1 MTALLAI
8 IISTGAA
15 CVSPVTHEPG
25 GMTVQKVPCAE
36 IVQVQSANPYK
47 IAQEPNVIT
56 AAAAK
61 PKAVKKAVQ
70 KAQRKATK
78 KSKRKARR

>member
-1 MTALLAI
+1 MTKLIGI
-8 IISTGAA
+8 IIYSGAA
-15 CVSPVTHEPG
+15 CVSPIEPMAG
-25 GMTVQKVPCAE
+25 GTVAYKTPCAE

-61 PKAVKKAVQ
+61 PKAVKKAVERA
-70 KAQRKATK
+70 KRKATK
-78 KSKRKARR
+78 KRRKGKR